1 MFYTERLVLNEQKY
15 YNLFQTRSTSIR
27 RRRRRRGPMKIVSR
41 FQYDSIFLRYF
52 RGYCHSKALNI
63 KIEDRHTYTL
73 HGVPLNYN
81 NRRHVT
87 SQQTATR
94 HDDKEFGEIEL
105 LGYSSKVELS
115 KKTVAFTHMHS
126 ISLWIPTN
134 NSSSSSGN
142 SGNSNSSSSSSNNR
156 SSNSNSSSGNSSNNR
171 SNSNSNSNIK
181 INSNSNS
188 NNEKRKWN
196 GAAT

>member
-134 NSSSSSGN
+134 SSSSSSSSSN
-142 SGNSNSSSSSSNNR
+142 SGNSSSSSSN
-156 SSNSNSSSGNSSNNR
+156 SG
-171 SNSNSNSNIK
+171 
-181 INSNSNS
+181 SNS